1 MCVGDEGV
9 FDGADQTTGRRL
21 LHPGAV
27 PGGGPLGPHQADAGR
42 VSPQGALR
50 GCAGHMAYSH
60 CQPEKPRQGH
70 LRVSRVQDPHPCR

>member
-9 FDGADQTTGRRL
+9 FDGADQTARRRL

-42 VSPQGALR
+42 VSPQRALC
-50 GCAGHMAYSH
+50 GCAGHLADSH
-60 CQPEKPRQGH
+60 RQPEKPRQGH